1 VRVQASILN
10 ANPKLPVVD
19 VAAPSDSRHEKL
31 TILEVLPLV
40 KAAKSSA
47 LPLIRLVIKALYF
60 GIQLAISHREGVVR
74 KMDNMDNNTDRN
86 SKNKWI
92 FPVLAG
98 AVALSLGF
106 NGYQAFNLQELR
118 QQVSGVHKQVG
129 EFREGLARVDQEYAN
144 NIGAVREEVGHV
156 RAEAKNNAVNVSQ
169 TALSAVKKNADMVAR
184 LAKKEEANNIQMAA
198 EITKVKD
205 STEQAAS
212 KITDVFSEVG
222 NVKTDVASTK
232 TDIEAT
238 KNDLS
243 KTIAELKRATGDM
256 GVMSGLI
263 ATNGTELQ
271 ALRALGE
278 RDYYEFKINKNSQ
291 PQRVGDIQ
299 LALKRSD
306 TKHNRF
312 TVEVTA
318 DDKRIEKK
326 DKTVNEPVQFYVA
339 SKARQPY
346 EIVVNQITKD
356 SVSGYLAKPKV
367 TVARR

>member
-1 VRVQASILN
+1 
-10 ANPKLPVVD
+10 
-19 VAAPSDSRHEKL
+19 
-31 TILEVLPLV
+31 
-40 KAAKSSA
+40 
-47 LPLIRLVIKALYF
+47 
-60 GIQLAISHREGVVR
+60 
-74 KMDNMDNNTDRN
+74 MDNMVNNTN
-86 SKNKWI
+86 TEQKNPQHNKWI

-106 NGYQAFNLQELR
+106 NGYQAMNLQDLR
-118 QQVSGVHKQVG
+118 QQVGGVHKQVG

-144 NIGAVREEVGHV
+144 NIGAVKEEVNHV
-156 RAEAKNNAVNVSQ
+156 RTEATNTAKNVGQAAQYAVR
-169 TALSAVKKNADMVAR
+169 KNAEMVSK
-184 LAKKEEANNIQMAA
+184 LAKVEEENNRKVA
-198 EITKVKD
+198 EELSQVKT
-205 STEQAAS
+205 SAEQAAS
-212 KITDVFSEVG
+212 KITDVTSEVG
-222 NVKTDVASTK
+222 NVKTEVAATKTDVASTR
-232 TDIEAT
+232 
-238 KNDLS
+238 NDLNQ
-243 KTIAELKRATGDM
+243 TINDLKRATGDM

-263 ATNGTELQ
+263 ATNGKELQ
-271 ALRALGE
+271 ALRDLGE
-278 RDYYEFKINKNSQ
+278 RDYYEFKIPKNSQ

-299 LALKRSD
+299 LALKKSD
-306 TKHNRF
+306 TKRNRF

>member
-1 VRVQASILN
+1 MEN
-10 ANPKLPVVD
+10 
-19 VAAPSDSRHEKL
+19 
-31 TILEVLPLV
+31 T
-40 KAAKSSA
+40 
-47 LPLIRLVIKALYF
+47 
-60 GIQLAISHREGVVR
+60 
-74 KMDNMDNNTDRN
+74 DNNIDRN
-86 SKNKWI
+86 SKNKWV

-118 QQVSGVHKQVG
+118 QQVGGVHKQVG

-144 NIGAVREEVGHV
+144 NIGAVKEEVNHV
-156 RAEAKNNAVNVSQ
+156 RTEAKNTAMSVGQAAQ
-169 TALSAVKKNADMVAR
+169 TAVKKNAAMVAK
-184 LAKKEEANNIQMAA
+184 LAKAEEENNLKVTA
-198 EITKVKD
+198 ELDQVKA
-205 STEQAAS
+205 SNEQAAS
-212 KITDVFSEVG
+212 NLTNVTSEVG
-222 NVKTDVASTK
+222 NVRTEVAATK
-232 TDIEAT
+232 TDIAAT
-238 KNDLS
+238 RSDLS
-243 KTIAELKRATGDM
+243 MTISDLKRATGDM

-263 ATNGTELQ
+263 ATNGKELQ
-271 ALRALGE
+271 ALRDLGE

-299 LALKRSD
+299 LALKKSD
-306 TKHNRF
+306 TKRNRF

-346 EIVVNQITKD
+346 ELVINQITKD